1 MSAGLAL
8 LANYSDDENSE
19 DEETKSVERVMK
31 LKDVYQ
37 YKYF

>member
-19 DEETKSVERVMK
+19 EEETKTVERVMK
-31 LKDVYQ
+31 LSQVDHQ
-37 YKYF
+37 MYF